1 MKLNGK
7 NNNLILFLA
16 GFLYIIVTV
25 AVLLLPFDDAYFNM
39 LAAAVAICVVGFL
52 LVFSYLINKKWF
64 FKPGWILS
72 QGMFC
77 IIIAILLFLNNY
89 NMLMDNVSILLAFW
103 ALLSAVTQIS
113 TSIQIKYL
121 QFQKWQRLF
130 LAGLLNLIIFAFLL
144 INPFAEYLTD
154 VMLTCYYMIFSAIT
168 LLAEPFSYNK

>member
-16 GFLYIIVTV
+16 GFLYIIVAV

-77 IIIAILLFLNNY
+77 IIIAILLFREIG
-89 NMLMDNVSILLAFW
+89 SIRESDRGSNHVADGLDLRLRILD
-103 ALLSAVTQIS
+103 ALQTLGRMSCQ
-113 TSIQIKYL
+113 QL
-121 QFQKWQRLF
+121 QGFH
-130 LAGLLNLIIFAFLL
+130 
-144 INPFAEYLTD
+144 
-154 VMLTCYYMIFSAIT
+154 
-168 LLAEPFSYNK
+168 